1 MNAVNF
7 LDWLADQATARHV
20 AGLTRTLHPRDAQPR
35 GLLIDLAGNDYLGLS
50 THPQVTAAAADAT
63 LRWGAGAGASR
74 LVTGTLALHADL
86 ERELAEFCGQPCALV
101 FSSGYLANLG
111 AVTALAGR
119 GDLIVL
125 DAHAHASLIDAG
137 RLSRAR
143 VVTVDHLSLD
153 MVADV
158 LARRTEAR
166 ALVVTESVFSALGDS
181 AGPEGLA
188 ALAEVCRRH
197 DALLLVD
204 EAHGLGVVGPGGRG
218 LVTAAGL
225 TGRPEVL
232 VTGTLSK
239 ALGSQGGVLLGH
251 EAVRE
256 HVLNTGRAFAFDT
269 ALAPAATAAARAALQ
284 LVAAQPQ
291 RTQQLATVAARLA
304 VALDVQAPPGAV
316 LAVTMPG
323 PSEAVA
329 AARQCQGE
337 GVLVGCFRPP
347 SVPDRISRLRVT
359 AKADLEHAHLEHAC
373 QVLGK
378 VR

>member
-1 MNAVNF
+1 MDAVTF
-7 LDWLADQATARHV
+7 LDWLTDQAAARQS
-20 AGLTRTLHPRDAQPR
+20 AGLTRALHPRAAEPPN
-35 GLLIDLAGNDYLGLS
+35 LLIDLAGNDYLGLS
-50 THPQVTAAAADAT
+50 AHPQVTAAAAEAA

-74 LVTGTLALHADL
+74 LVSGTLALHAEL
-86 ERELAEFCGQPCALV
+86 EGELAAFTGQPAALV

-119 GDLIVL
+119 GDLIVV
-125 DAHAHASLIDAG
+125 DAHAHASLMDAG

-143 VVTVDHLSLD
+143 VVTVEHLSVD

-158 LARRTEAR
+158 LARRTEER

-181 AGPEGLA
+181 AGTQGLA
-188 ALAEVCRRH
+188 ALAEVCQRF
-197 DALLLVD
+197 DGILLVD

-218 LVTAAGL
+218 QVAAAGL
-225 TGRPEVL
+225 AGRPEVL
-232 VTGTLSK
+232 VTATLSK
-239 ALGSQGGVLLGH
+239 ALGSQGGALLGH

-269 ALAPAATAAARAALQ
+269 GLAPAATAAALAALR
-284 LVAAQPQ
+284 LVTARP
-291 RTQQLATVAARLA
+291 QLAEQLAAVADRLA
-304 VALDVQAPPGAV
+304 AALGVPAPPGAV
-316 LAVTMPG
+316 LAVEMPG
-323 PSEAVA
+323 PREAIA
-329 AARQCQGE
+329 AAQQCRDE

-359 AKADLEHAHLEHAC
+359 AKVGLDPAAVEHAC
-373 QVLGK
+373 HVLGK